1 MSSKEKRLG
10 IVFGSLVTVIGLTVL
25 FQSLGSGSGSLSN
38 DPAELLAQLRSM
50 ESTLEESDLWKER
63 DLWLDEKT
71 PVYPSEVIASS
82 SLLDKILPII
92 QSNRLKE
99 LSQELSPAAE
109 ESEEGGASTGSF
121 ESVSVRVVVE
131 GAMRDIV
138 QCIHQIQSPT
148 HFIGIDE
155 LSLEVG
161 ASGTYQATL
170 LVTHWFAV
178 E

>member
-25 FQSLGSGSGSLSN
+25 FRSLASGSGSPSN
-38 DPAELLAQLRSM
+38 DPAELLVQLRSM

-71 PVYPSEVIASS
+71 PVYTSEVIASS

-92 QSNRLKE
+92 KSNRLKE
-99 LSQELSPAAE
+99 INQELTPASE
-109 ESEEGGASTGSF
+109 ESDEGDAATGDF

-138 QCIHQIQSPT
+138 QCIHKIQTPT
-148 HFIGIDE
+148 HFMGIDE
-155 LSLEVG
+155 LGLEVG
-161 ASGTYQATL
+161 ESGTYQASL
-170 LVTHWFAV
+170 LITHWFVV